1 MGDGVGSRG
10 GGVLS
15 RGTPQ
20 RELLYGA
27 DALLSASSADEE
39 RYEGE
44 AGELTMIVGPFH
56 ARILASGSILHP
68 PEAQR

>member
-15 RGTPQ
+15 RGTSQ

-27 DALLSASSADEE
+27 GALLGTSSAEEE
-39 RYEGE
+39 RCEGE
-44 AGELTMIVGPFH
+44 SGELTVIVGPFH

-68 PEAQR
+68 PEAHR